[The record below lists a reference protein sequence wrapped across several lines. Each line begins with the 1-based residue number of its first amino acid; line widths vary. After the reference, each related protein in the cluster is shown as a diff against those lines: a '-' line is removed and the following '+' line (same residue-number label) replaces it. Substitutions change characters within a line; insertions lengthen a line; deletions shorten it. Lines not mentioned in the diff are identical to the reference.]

1 MNFCFVFFLLL
12 TIVAGFWC
20 VCAVYVFIFFYRPR
34 EDDILMS
41 SHTFRDISLSL
52 ICGPLGFSRK
62 FRKKICEKHFCN
74 KETVK

>member
-1 MNFCFVFFLLL
+1 MSLYFGLQAFIILL
-12 TIVAGFWC
+12 VGFWC

-41 SHTFRDISLSL
+41 PHTFRDIGLSL